1 MKPKRLCNHAGCST
15 LVEYNQTYCDKHK
28 QEAKQNL
35 YDNYEHRKEIG
46 GKYFWFYKTKQ
57 WQRLSRLH
65 RINNPMCEQCLKNG
79 IVRKADLV
87 DHIIEIRDDWEKRFD
102 EDNLQSLCHSCHWQ
116 KTKEEQE
123 KRKTKN

>member
-15 LVEYNQTYCDKHK
+15 LVDYNQTYCSKHK

-46 GKYFWFYKTKQ
+46 GKYFWFYKSKQ
-57 WQRLSRLH
+57 WQRLSKLH
-65 RINNPMCEQCLKNG
+65 RINNPMCEQCLKDG
-79 IVRKADLV
+79 IVRQADVV
-87 DHIIEIRDDWEKRFD
+87 DHIIEIRDDWEKRYD
-102 EDNLQSLCHSCHWQ
+102 EDNLQSLCHSCHWK

-123 KRKTKN
+123 KRKAKK